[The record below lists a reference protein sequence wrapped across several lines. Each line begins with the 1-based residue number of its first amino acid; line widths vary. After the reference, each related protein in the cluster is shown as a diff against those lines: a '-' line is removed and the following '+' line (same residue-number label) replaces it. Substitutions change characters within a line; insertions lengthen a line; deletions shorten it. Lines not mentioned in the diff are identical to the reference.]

1 MLIRN
6 LSRFK
11 VVTFDVTD
19 TLMKFSNPPAVQ
31 YIETAKTFGI
41 TTVNEAKLSTAFR
54 KNFKRLAKEYP
65 NFGYNSPINWHE
77 WWRLLVVQ
85 TLNDAS
91 STKLDEAL
99 VSNVAC
105 TLIDQYE
112 TPLCWTKFNKADEL
126 IASVKDAG
134 KCVGIIS
141 NFDLRL
147 RQLMKNMN
155 FKNIDFVVTS
165 YEAGVMKPNRAIFD
179 RALCECGTF
188 VLPNEALHIGNEIEL
203 DCKGALDAG
212 WSGVLIRN
220 CDKNNNKESNIQ
232 CPMYDT
238 IDEFLDSL
246 ETKELQL

>member
-11 VVTFDVTD
+11 VVTFDVTG
-19 TLMKFSNPPAVQ
+19 TLMKFSDPPAIQ

-41 TTVNEAKLSTAFR
+41 TTIDQDKVATAFK
-54 KNFKRLAKEYP
+54 KNFKRLANEYP
-65 NFGYNSPINWHE
+65 NFGYNSIINWHE
-77 WWRLLVVQ
+77 WWRLLVIQ

-91 STKLDEAL
+91 GTKLDENL
-99 VSNVAC
+99 VNNVAC
-105 TLIDQYE
+105 KLINQYE
-112 TPLCWTKFNKADEL
+112 TPLCWTKFNKADDL
-126 IASVKDAG
+126 IQSVKEAG
-134 KCVGIIS
+134 KFVGIIS
-141 NFDLRL
+141 NFDARL
-147 RQLMKNMN
+147 KQLMKNMN
-155 FKNIDFVVTS
+155 FAHIDFVVTS
-165 YEAGVMKPNRAIFD
+165 YEAGAMKPNKAIFD
-179 RALCECGTF
+179 KALYECGTF

-220 CDKNNNKESNIQ
+220 CDKIKESKIL

-238 IDEFLDSL
+238 IEEFLNSL